1 MYFLSRLKLNILSNS
16 LYSRFNIVII
26 IYNISWYIFNLSSTF
41 ILILGSLCD
50 GIWILNGI
58 RLNVILRL
66 KCFNN
71 LINSWLKNYSL
82 SSWFYYLVSN
92 NSWWISY
99 SFSNNF
105 WLLHNLFCYNFRF
118 SHNNFFFNRCIVS
131 WRNLL
136 QLKIEINLSIL
147 SVS

>member
-71 LINSWLKNYSL
+71 LINSWLNNYSL

-118 SHNNFFFNRCIVS
+118 SHNDFFFNRCIVC

-147 SVS
+147 STN

>member
-71 LINSWLKNYSL
+71 LINSWLNNYSL

-118 SHNNFFFNRCIVS
+118 SHNDFFFNRCIVS

>member
-71 LINSWLKNYSL
+71 LINSWLNNYSL